1 MKKKLWKKPTILEM
15 DVGFCRYCK
24 KNILSTNSF
33 VAFLSVDED
42 GQRHKAHYEC
52 MKRNDYKKI
61 IEKEKHA

>member
-1 MKKKLWKKPTILEM
+1 MKKKLWKKTNIVA
-15 DVGFCRYCK
+15 DIGDCRYCGL
-24 KNILSTNSF
+24 NIISTDSF